1 MKIQIKNVSSHQT
14 SKVFSLILALM
25 TLPFAIIGVLSF
37 VFTPNSPD
45 DPSSFPF
52 FIFIFAPIIY
62 GLFGYFSNRLLCFL
76 YNLISK
82 RFGGIEFVIEE
93 QNHIKSDLKGP

>member
-37 VFTPNSPD
+37 VFTPDSPD
-45 DPSSFPF
+45 DSSSFPF

-62 GLFGYFSNRLLCFL
+62 GLLGYFSNRLLCFS

-93 QNHIKSDLKGP
+93 KNHIKSD